1 MTVAP
6 PPSLEEC
13 LERVDELRVFPT
25 AALRVL
31 ALVRDPEAT
40 VVDIEEALA
49 TDEVLAAGAL
59 SIANSAAYA
68 RRVPVRNLTRAVQVL
83 GVSGAR
89 ELVLMTVM
97 AAVASQRP
105 PWGPLLHRHALL
117 AASISR
123 TIASRTPYVDSN
135 EAYVVGLLHNL
146 GLQLLLRLDP
156 VATESILEACGLT
169 VLDTAERMRFGFTH
183 GELSAMCMRNWGLP
197 QSFAVLVAGYQDEVP
212 PLRAN
217 AARLVLSAA
226 AETAYLLGD
235 GAGSKA
241 VYQALLGHPANLV
254 LQLRDGV
261 LRQVA
266 EAIVD
271 DAATI

>member
-68 RRVPVRNLTRAVQVL
+68 RRVPVRSLTRAVQVL
-83 GVSGAR
+83 GVAGAR
-89 ELVLMTVM
+89 DLVLMTVM
-97 AAVASQRP
+97 AAVASQRA

-123 TIASRTPYVDSN
+123 RIASRTPYVDSN
-135 EAYVVGLLHNL
+135 EAFVVGLLHNL

-156 VATESILEACGLT
+156 EATESILEACGLT

-183 GELSAMCMRNWGLP
+183 GELSAMCMRKWGLP
-197 QSFAVLVAGYQDEVP
+197 QSFALLVAGYQDEVP
-212 PLRAN
+212 PQRAN
-217 AARLVLSAA
+217 AARLVLSSA
-226 AETAYLLGD
+226 AEIAHLLGD

-241 VYQALLGHPANLV
+241 VYHVLLGHPVNLV

-261 LRQVA
+261 LRQLA
-266 EAIVD
+266 EAIVE
-271 DAATI
+271 DAQTV

>member
-13 LERVDELRVFPT
+13 LERVDELKVFPT

-49 TDEVLAAGAL
+49 TDQVLAAGAL

-97 AAVASQRP
+97 AAVASQRA
-105 PWGPLLHRHALL
+105 PWGPLLRRHALL

-123 TIASRTPYVDSN
+123 RIASRTPYVDSN
-135 EAYVVGLLHNL
+135 EAFVVGLLHNL

-169 VLDTAERMRFGFTH
+169 VLDAAERMRFGFTH
-183 GELSAMCMRNWGLP
+183 GELSAMCMRTWGLP
-197 QSFAVLVAGYQDEVP
+197 QSFALLVAGYQDEVP
-212 PLRAN
+212 PQRAN

-226 AETAYLLGD
+226 AETAHLLGD

-241 VYQALLGHPANLV
+241 VYQVLVGHPLNQV

-261 LRQVA
+261 LRQLA

-271 DAATI
+271 DAATV